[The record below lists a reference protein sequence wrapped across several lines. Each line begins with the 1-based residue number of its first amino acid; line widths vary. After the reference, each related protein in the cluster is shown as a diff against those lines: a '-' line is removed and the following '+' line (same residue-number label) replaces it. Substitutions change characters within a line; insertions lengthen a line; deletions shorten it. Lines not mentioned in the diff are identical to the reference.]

1 MEYTAGD
8 VQKGPV
14 LLETLLMGMISNSKL
29 HHTIMLCMST
39 HHILPT
45 YISRII
51 YIYYCKCDQVI
62 HVQRLDQMGHFTF

>member
-1 MEYTAGD
+1 MEYAAGD
-8 VQKGPV
+8 VQKGPL
-14 LLETLLMGMISNSKL
+14 LLESPLMGTISNSKL

-51 YIYYCKCDQVI
+51 YIASVI
-62 HVQRLDQMGHFTF
+62 K